1 MVLHPPLTK
10 PIAVLSIAGSDSGGG
25 AGIQADLRTFAAHG
39 LLGCTAITAITAQNT
54 LGVQSW
60 RPTEPDLVRDQIAS
74 VMEDLPVRA
83 VKIGML
89 GTAEIVRTVV
99 DYWLD
104 LEDPPPLVVDTP
116 LVSSSGDDLGT
127 DAVTETIRRLLLPI
141 ADVITPNWDEAQALL
156 GVESLESPT
165 DAVAALA
172 ALSGGK
178 SAVVLTGG
186 HCSNASQATDRVRLA
201 DGRHLVL
208 ESPWIKT
215 SCDHGTSCTF
225 SAALAAALATGNPM
239 EAALHSAKHY
249 LGRALLTA
257 TPVGS
262 GRGPVDHL
270 WALRSAIEGP
280 DD

>member
-1 MVLHPPLTK
+1 MVLHPPISK

-60 RPTEPDLVRDQIAS
+60 RATEPDLVRAQITA

-83 VKIGML
+83 VKVGML

-99 DYWLD
+99 DCWLD

-116 LVSSSGDDLGT
+116 LVSSAGQELGN
-127 DAVTETIRRLLLPI
+127 DSVTESIRRLLLPI
-141 ADVITPNWDEAQALL
+141 ADVITPNWDEARALL
-156 GVESLESPT
+156 NVESLDSST

-172 ALSGGK
+172 ALCGGR
-178 SAVVLTGG
+178 STVVLTGG
-186 HCSNASQATDRVRLA
+186 HRSKGSQAIDRVRLA
-201 DGRHLVL
+201 DGRHMVL
-208 ESPWIKT
+208 ESPWVNT
-215 SCDHGTSCTF
+215 SCDHGTGCTF
-225 SAALAAALATGNPM
+225 SAAIAAALATGNPM

-257 TPVGS
+257 EPVGA

-270 WALRSAIEGP
+270 WALRSALEDP
-280 DD
+280 ND

>member
-1 MVLHPPLTK
+1 MVLHPPISK

-60 RPTEPDLVRDQIAS
+60 RATDADLVRAQIAA
-74 VMEDLPVRA
+74 VMEDLPVQA

-89 GTAEIVRTVV
+89 GSAEIVRTVV
-99 DYWLD
+99 DYWVD

-116 LVSSSGDDLGT
+116 LVSSAGQELGDNS
-127 DAVTETIRRLLLPI
+127 VTESIRRLLLPI
-141 ADVITPNWDEAQALL
+141 ADVITPNWDEARALL
-156 GVESLESPT
+156 DVDSLDSPT

-172 ALSGGK
+172 ALSGGR

-186 HCSNASQATDRVRLA
+186 HRSKGGQAIDRVRLA

-208 ESPWIKT
+208 ESPWVNT
-215 SCDHGTSCTF
+215 ACDHGTGCTF
-225 SAALAAALATGNPM
+225 SAAIAASLATGNPV
-239 EAALHSAKHY
+239 EASLHSAKHY

-257 TPVGS
+257 EPVGS

-270 WALRSAIEGP
+270 WALRSALVDP
-280 DD
+280 DG